1 MANVPSA
8 EKRNRQRL
16 KRRTRNLQHLV
27 TMRTKVKRAR
37 HTLTDVKV
45 DAAATAETVDVAI
58 RQIARAATKG
68 VIHKRTAARKIS
80 RLTIA
85 ANKAAKDHKA
95 PSTATPKKKPK
106 ARPGAKAAAP
116 VAVAPASAAPKTAA
130 KPKAAPA
137 AEPKAA
143 AKPAKAPA
151 KK

>member
-1 MANVPSA
+1 LANVPSA
-8 EKRNRQRL
+8 TKRNRQRL

-45 DAAATAETVDVAI
+45 DAAATAESVEVAI

-68 VIHKRTAARKIS
+68 VIHKRTASRKIS

-95 PSTATPKKKPK
+95 PSTATPKKQPK
-106 ARPGAKAAAP
+106 ARPGAKAAQAK
-116 VAVAPASAAPKTAA
+116 AVAAAAPAPKTSA
-130 KPKAAPA
+130 KPKAAA
-137 AEPKAA
+137 ADSKA

>member
-8 EKRNRQRL
+8 TKRNRQRL

-45 DAAATAETVDVAI
+45 DAAATAESVEVAI

-68 VIHKRTAARKIS
+68 VIHKRTASRKIS

-95 PSTATPKKKPK
+95 PSTATPKKQPK
-106 ARPGAKAAAP
+106 ARTGAKAAAAAAK
-116 VAVAPASAAPKTAA
+116 AVAPAAPA
-130 KPKAAPA
+130 PKAA
-137 AEPKAA
+137 AETKAAA

>member
-8 EKRNRQRL
+8 QKRNRQRL

-37 HTLTDVKV
+37 QNLADTKV
-45 DAAATAETVDVAI
+45 DAAATSESVETAI
-58 RQIARAATKG
+58 SQIARAATKG
-68 VIHKRTAARKIS
+68 VIHKKTASRKIS
-80 RLTIA
+80 RLVLA

-95 PSTATPKKKPK
+95 PSAATPKKQPK
-106 ARPGAKAAAP
+106 AKPGAKAAA
-116 VAVAPASAAPKTAA
+116 APAKAAAAPAKAAA
-130 KPKAAPA
+130 KPAATT
-137 AEPKAA
+137 